1 MNRNI
6 GTVSSIAALL
16 LGSSV
21 VMAEGVALDRTIE
34 IPAGNAGYANS
45 MGDAIKTGLGD
56 CLQIGLYSD
65 ESQVDACAGIEDAP
79 EEVVEAEPAPEA
91 APAPEPV
98 QKEPIVTTATL
109 GGEALFDN
117 NSDVLNASSEQA
129 MANLVSE
136 LEKFQEIT
144 AIEVVGHTD
153 ANGEASY
160 NQGLS
165 ERRAAAVEAF
175 LKAAYP
181 NVDVT
186 SSGMG
191 EDSPVA
197 TNSTPEGR
205 QLNRRVEVQVT
216 AKSITE

>member
-6 GTVSSIAALL
+6 GTLSSIAALL

-21 VMAEGVALDRTIE
+21 VNAQGVALDQTIE
-34 IPAGNAGYANS
+34 VPAGNSGYANS
-45 MGDAIKTGLGD
+45 MGDAIKTGLND
-56 CLQIGLYSD
+56 CLQTGQFD
-65 ESQVDACAGIEDAP
+65 AESQVDACEGIEDAP

-98 QKEPIVTTATL
+98 AKEPIVTTATL
-109 GGEALFDN
+109 GGEALFDT

-129 MANLVSE
+129 MADLVSQ

-153 ANGEASY
+153 STGEASY

-181 NVDVT
+181 NVEVT

-191 EDSPVA
+191 EDSPIA